1 MEFHQLRYICAI
13 AESESFSRAA
23 EHCHVAQPSLSQQVS
38 KLEDELGT
46 RLFDRLGRR
55 VRLTD
60 AGRVFLPRAR
70 AILQEMETAR
80 SEVDYKRKDTKGNIT
95 VGVIPTIAPYFMP
108 AHVATFTRKFPDASL
123 KIIEETT
130 PVLVEGVRDL
140 SLDLAIMSL
149 PLRHREFEIIPL
161 HKERLYAVLPRDH
174 FLAKRKNISLGDLR
188 TEPFV
193 LLRDSHCFHDIA
205 ISACQRAR
213 VHPRVAFESGQFS
226 SLLGMVSA
234 GVGVSIVPEMAVD
247 KASDRTFVRIADQ
260 RAFRTIV
267 AVVLRGRSLNRLQ
280 HAFLTHLRQREKRSV
295 ISSS

>member
-13 AESESFSRAA
+13 AESGSFSRAA

-60 AGRVFLPRAR
+60 AGKIFLPRAR
-70 AILQEMETAR
+70 AILQEMEAAR
-80 SEVDYKRKDTKGNIT
+80 SEVDHERKDTKGSIT

-108 AHVATFTRKFPDASL
+108 PCVARFTQKFPDASL
-123 KIIEETT
+123 RIIEETT
-130 PVLVEGVRDL
+130 PILVEGIRNL

-149 PLRHREFEIIPL
+149 PLKHREFEIIPL
-161 HKERLYAVLPRDH
+161 HKEHLYAVLPRDH
-174 FLAKRKNISLGDLR
+174 SLAKREEISLSDLR
-188 TEPFV
+188 SEPFV

-213 VHPRVAFESGQFS
+213 VNPRVAFESGQFS

-234 GVGVSIVPEMAVD
+234 GVGVSIVPAMAVD

-267 AVVLRGRSLNRLQ
+267 AVVLRGRSLNRVQ
-280 HAFLTHLRQREKRSV
+280 RAFLGHLQAAG
-295 ISSS
+295 